1 VPYPP
6 SPFGGRIGA
15 VNFLIRVLVN
25 ALALGAAAWLFEG
38 IEVQGTDT
46 SEQVLTLLGVAL
58 IFGLLNAVVAPVV
71 KLLSLPFI
79 VLTLGLLLLLINAFF
94 LWLTSEIA
102 QALDLGFRVDGFWT
116 TVFGALVISVVS
128 MVLNAFL
135 DRD

>member
-1 VPYPP
+1 M
-6 SPFGGRIGA
+6 
-15 VNFLIRVLVN
+15 NFLIRVLVN

-135 DRD
+135 DLSLIHI

>member
-1 VPYPP
+1 M
-6 SPFGGRIGA
+6 
-15 VNFLIRVLVN
+15 NFLIRVLVN

-58 IFGLLNAVVAPVV
+58 IFGLLNAVIAPVV